1 MGSLSRRDLTL
12 DGELTDTDICLIAI
26 DWIRYTV
33 AEKNSQEQFDT
44 AWASSIQIDMVL
56 EERFEDLWRL
66 ILMIHSLD
74 QSTKVMELLSAGAIE
89 DLLAKRGLDFIG
101 RVEAKAKS
109 DPSFAKV
116 LGGVWK
122 STMSDEIWSRLQA
135 VWDRR
140 GWDDIPE

>member
-12 DGELTDTDICLIAI
+12 NGDLTDTDIFLIAI

-33 AEKNSQEQFDT
+33 AGMTSQERFDT

-66 ILMIHSLD
+66 ILAIHSLD
-74 QSTKVMELLSAGAIE
+74 QSTEVMQLLSAGPIE
-89 DLLAKRGLDFIG
+89 DLLAKRGQDFID
-101 RVEAKAKS
+101 RVETRAKS
-109 DPSFAKV
+109 EPSFARV

-140 GWDDIPE
+140 GWDGIPE